1 MAGADTIERLQ
12 LFLGELSPQARG
24 MLIAEFERSL
34 LRGDDLS
41 GADLVLQEL
50 RRIARD
56 QREGAPRIGHSAR
69 LFFKPLEPFLV
80 DDLGQHRHL
89 GRISR
94 SSLETLWIWIG
105 RDVLPDEARAVDD
118 IVNAA
123 MLAGDDAKAK
133 YFVRAFQDR
142 VAVVLTDQLRIAETD
157 DKARRRLLAQIGT
170 QRAGEDIATLKC
182 VLNAR
187 DGLSAMAANLPLQVG
202 NLAAKQLDDCKAL
215 IEKTSPPTSDVFL
228 YSLLTVMSRL
238 SAPWQLIRLGVK
250 AAGSDTAA
258 RVAETPYGVAVTIV
272 LSELERQ
279 VAELR
284 DDLRSGRGVAVGALL
299 KTIHDAARGL
309 RTELNMPMDSSW
321 GRALSGLRSQIGDML
336 RLEIDSMPG
345 RVRRLL
351 KPRTTGEIR
360 PNSTLDP
367 VEVAETEA
375 LVTFV
380 GTCRHF
386 AGELAINEMTQR
398 TFSELQQYL
407 DSATRGLLEALRN
420 TGPNERSFRQ
430 SQVDT
435 AVRLCATV
443 FGRDYAVQLG
453 KAAGLAAGLAVG
465 GDRKAARG

>member
-1 MAGADTIERLQ
+1 MAGADRIERLQ
-12 LFLGELSPQARG
+12 LFLRELSPQARS
-24 MLIAEFERSL
+24 MLIAEFERTL
-34 LRGDDLS
+34 LRGEDLGS
-41 GADLVLQEL
+41 ADLVLQEL
-50 RRIARD
+50 RRLARD
-56 QREGAPRIGHSAR
+56 QREGAPRVGHSAR

-94 SSLETLWIWIG
+94 SSLDGLWTWIS
-105 RDVLPDEARAVDD
+105 RDVLPDDATAVDK
-118 IVNAA
+118 IINAA
-123 MLAGDDAKAK
+123 VLDGDTEKAN

-142 VAVVLTDQLRIAETD
+142 VAMALSDQLRNADSD
-157 DKARRRLLAQIGT
+157 DKIRRRMLAQIGT
-170 QRAGEDIATLKC
+170 QRAGDDITTLKC

-202 NLAAKQLDDCKAL
+202 NLAAKQLDDCKTL
-215 IEKTSPPTSDVFL
+215 IEKTAPPGSEVFL
-228 YSLLTVMSRL
+228 YSLLTVMNRL

-258 RVAETPYGVAVTIV
+258 RVAETPYGMAVTIV

-279 VAELR
+279 VGELR

-299 KTIHDAARGL
+299 KTIHDSARGL

-321 GRALSGLRSQIGDML
+321 GRALSGLRSQIGDTL

-351 KPRTTGEIR
+351 KPRAVGEIR
-360 PNSTLDP
+360 ANSKLDP
-367 VEVAETEA
+367 TEVAETEA

-407 DSATRGLLEALRN
+407 DNATRGLLEALRHA
-420 TGPNERSFRQ
+420 TPNERSFRQ

-443 FGRDYAVQLG
+443 FGRDYAAQLG
-453 KAAGLAAGLAVG
+453 KAAEIAAAAE
-465 GDRKAARG
+465 RKAARG

>member
-12 LFLGELSPQARG
+12 EYLRELSPHARA

-34 LRGDDLS
+34 LRGEDL
-41 GADLVLQEL
+41 GAADLVLQEL

-69 LFFKPLEPFLV
+69 LFFKPFEPFLV

-94 SSLETLWIWIG
+94 SSLDPLWTWIS
-105 RDVLPDEARAVDD
+105 RDVLPDDAKAVDK

-123 MLAGDDAKAK
+123 LQEGDSEKAQF
-133 YFVRAFQDR
+133 FVRSFQDR
-142 VAVVLTDQLRIAETD
+142 VAAALTDQLRNAD
-157 DKARRRLLAQIGT
+157 ADQKLRRRMLGQIGT
-170 QRAGEDIATLKC
+170 QRAGEDAAILKS

-187 DGLSAMAANLPLQVG
+187 DGLSAMSALLPLQVG
-202 NLAAKQLDDCKAL
+202 NLTARQLDECKSL
-215 IEKTSPPTSDVFL
+215 IEKTSPPNSDIFL
-228 YSLLTVMSRL
+228 YSLLTVMNRL
-238 SAPWQLIRLGVK
+238 AAPWQLIRLGVK

-279 VAELR
+279 VSELR

-299 KTIHDAARGL
+299 KTIHDSARGL

-321 GRALSGLRSQIGDML
+321 GRALSGLRSQIGDTL

-351 KPRTTGEIR
+351 KPRATGEIR
-360 PNSTLDP
+360 PNSTLDAS
-367 VEVAETEA
+367 EVTETEA
-375 LVTFV
+375 LVSFV

-407 DSATRGLLEALRN
+407 NNATPLLLDALRN
-420 TGPNERSFRQ
+420 AAPGERGFRQ

-435 AVRLCATV
+435 AVRLCAIV
-443 FGRDYAVQLG
+443 FGRDYAAQLG
-453 KAAGLAAGLAVG
+453 KAAEVAAS
-465 GDRKAARG
+465 AARKTAKG

>member
-12 LFLGELSPQARG
+12 LFLRELSPQARG

-50 RRIARD
+50 RRFARE
-56 QREGAPRIGHSAR
+56 QRDGAPRIGNSAR
-69 LFFKPLEPFLV
+69 LFFKPLEPFIV

-94 SSLETLWIWIG
+94 SSLDTLWTWIG
-105 RDVLPDEARAVDD
+105 RDVLPDDARAVDD
-118 IVNAA
+118 IVTAA
-123 MLAGDDAKAK
+123 LLDGDEAKAK
-133 YFVRAFQDR
+133 HFVRAFQDR
-142 VAVVLTDQLRIAETD
+142 VAMALTDQLRQADSDSKI
-157 DKARRRLLAQIGT
+157 RRRMLGQIGT
-170 QRAGEDIATLKC
+170 QRAGEDVAILKS
-182 VLNAR
+182 VLSAR

-202 NLAAKQLDDCKAL
+202 NLTSKQLEECKTL
-215 IEKTSPPTSDVFL
+215 IEKTGAPGSDIFL
-228 YSLLTVMSRL
+228 YSLLTVMNRL
-238 SAPWQLIRLGVK
+238 AAPWQLIRLGVR

-258 RVAETPYGVAVTIV
+258 RVAETPYGVSVTIV

-279 VAELR
+279 VGELR

-309 RTELNMPMDSSW
+309 RTELSMPMDSSW
-321 GRALSGLRSQIGDML
+321 GRSLSGLRTQIGDML

-351 KPRTTGEIR
+351 KPRAAGEIR

-375 LVTFV
+375 LVAFV
-380 GTCRHF
+380 VTCRHF
-386 AGELAINEMTQR
+386 ASELAISEMTQR

-407 DSATRGLLEALRN
+407 DSGTRGLLDALRAAA
-420 TGPNERSFRQ
+420 PSERPFRQ
-430 SQVDT
+430 SQVDA

-443 FGRDYAVQLG
+443 FGGDYAIQLG
-453 KAAGLAAGLAVG
+453 KAAELAATA
-465 GDRKAARG
+465 DRKVAKR

>member
-12 LFLGELSPQARG
+12 MFLRELSPQARG

-34 LRGDDLS
+34 LRGDDL
-41 GADLVLQEL
+41 GAADLVLQEL

-56 QREGAPRIGHSAR
+56 QRAGAPRIGHSAR

-94 SSLETLWIWIG
+94 SSLDTLWTWIA
-105 RDVLPDEARAVDD
+105 RDVLPDDAKAVDD
-118 IVNAA
+118 IVSAA
-123 MLAGDDAKAK
+123 LQEGDNDKAQ

-142 VAVVLTDQLRIAETD
+142 VAMALTDQLRAAETD
-157 DKARRRLLAQIGT
+157 DKLRRRMLAQIGT
-170 QRAGEDIATLKC
+170 QRAGEDAATLKC

-187 DGLSAMAANLPLQVG
+187 DGLSAMAAHLPLQVG
-202 NLAAKQLDDCKAL
+202 NLAAKQLDECQRL

-238 SAPWQLIRLGVK
+238 AAPWQLIRLGVK

-279 VAELR
+279 VGELR

-299 KTIHDAARGL
+299 KTIHDSARGL
-309 RTELNMPMDSSW
+309 RTELNMPVDSSW

-351 KPRTTGEIR
+351 KPRGTGDIR
-360 PNSTLDP
+360 PNSTIDAD
-367 VEVAETEA
+367 EAAETEA
-375 LVTFV
+375 LVAFV
-380 GTCRHF
+380 ATCRHF

-407 DSATRGLLEALRN
+407 DNATRGLLEALRGA
-420 TGPNERSFRQ
+420 TPGERSFRQ
-430 SQVDT
+430 SQVDV

-443 FGRDYAVQLG
+443 FGRDYAAQLG
-453 KAAGLAAGLAVG
+453 KAAEVAAAA
-465 GDRKAARG
+465 DRRAAKG

>member
-12 LFLGELSPQARG
+12 LFLRELSPQARG

-34 LRGDDLS
+34 LRGEEL
-41 GADLVLQEL
+41 GAADLVLQEL

-56 QREGAPRIGHSAR
+56 QRAGAPRIGHSAR

-94 SSLETLWIWIG
+94 SSLDTLWTWIA
-105 RDVLPDEARAVDD
+105 RDVLPDDAKAVDN

-123 MLAGDDAKAK
+123 LQDGDNDKAQ

-142 VAVVLTDQLRIAETD
+142 VAVALTDQLRTAETD
-157 DKARRRLLAQIGT
+157 DKARRRMLAQIGT
-170 QRAGEDIATLKC
+170 QRAGEDAATLKC

-187 DGLSAMAANLPLQVG
+187 DGLSAMAARLPLQVG
-202 NLAAKQLDDCKAL
+202 NLTAKQLDECKAL

-228 YSLLTVMSRL
+228 YSLLTVMNRL
-238 SAPWQLIRLGVK
+238 AAPWQLIRLGVK

-258 RVAETPYGVAVTIV
+258 RVAETPYGVSVNIV

-279 VAELR
+279 VGELR

-309 RTELNMPMDSSW
+309 RTELNMPVDSSW

-351 KPRTTGEIR
+351 KPRGTGDIR
-360 PNSTLDP
+360 PNSTIDAG
-367 VEVAETEA
+367 EAAETEA
-375 LVTFV
+375 LVAFV

-407 DSATRGLLEALRN
+407 DSATRGLLEALRGA
-420 TGPNERSFRQ
+420 TPGERSFRQ
-430 SQVDT
+430 SQVDV

-443 FGRDYAVQLG
+443 FGRDYAAQLT
-453 KAAGLAAGLAVG
+453 KAAEVAAAG
-465 GDRKAARG
+465 GDRKVAKG

>member
-12 LFLGELSPQARG
+12 LFLRELSPQARA

-34 LRGDDLS
+34 LRGDDL
-41 GADLVLQEL
+41 GAADLVLQEL

-56 QREGAPRIGHSAR
+56 QREGAPRIGNSAR

-80 DDLGQHRHL
+80 DDIGQHRHP

-94 SSLETLWIWIG
+94 SSLDLLWTWIA
-105 RDVLPDEARAVDD
+105 RDILPEDAKAVDN

-123 MLAGDDAKAK
+123 LAEGDAEKAK

-142 VAVVLTDQLRIAETD
+142 VAVALTDQIRNADAD
-157 DKARRRLLAQIGT
+157 DKVRRRMMSQIGT
-170 QRAGEDIATLKC
+170 QRAGEDAAILKC

-187 DGLSAMAANLPLQVG
+187 DGLSAMASQLPLQVG
-202 NLAAKQLDDCKAL
+202 NLGPRQVDECRAL
-215 IEKTSPPTSDVFL
+215 IEKTSPTSSDVFL
-228 YSLLTVMSRL
+228 YSMLTVMHRL
-238 SAPWQLIRLGVK
+238 AAPWQLIRLGVK

-299 KTIHDAARGL
+299 KTIHDSARGL

-321 GRALSGLRSQIGDML
+321 GRALSGLRSQIGDTL

-351 KPRTTGEIR
+351 KPRSHGEIR
-360 PNSTLDP
+360 PNSTLDAA
-367 VEVAETEA
+367 EVADTEA
-375 LVTFV
+375 LVAFV

-407 DSATRGLLEALRN
+407 DHTTRGLLEALRHAV
-420 TGPNERSFRQ
+420 PSERSFRQ
-430 SQVDT
+430 SQVDA

-443 FGRDYAVQLG
+443 FGRDYAAQLS
-453 KAAGLAAGLAVG
+453 KAAELAAA
-465 GDRKAARG
+465 DRKAARG

>member
-12 LFLGELSPQARG
+12 GFLRELSPQARG

-50 RRIARD
+50 RRLARE
-56 QREGAPRIGHSAR
+56 QRDGAPRIGNSAR
-69 LFFKPLEPFLV
+69 LFFKPLEPFIV

-94 SSLETLWIWIG
+94 SSLDTLWTWIG
-105 RDVLPDEARAVDD
+105 RDVLPDDARAVDD
-118 IVNAA
+118 IVNTA
-123 MLAGDDAKAK
+123 LLNGDEAKAK
-133 YFVRAFQDR
+133 HFVRAFQDR
-142 VAVVLTDQLRIAETD
+142 VAMALTDQLRLAD
-157 DKARRRLLAQIGT
+157 SDAKVRRRMLGQIGT
-170 QRAGEDIATLKC
+170 QRAGEDVAILKS

-187 DGLSAMAANLPLQVG
+187 DGLSAMAASLPLQVG
-202 NLAAKQLDDCKAL
+202 NLASKQLEECKAL
-215 IEKTSPPTSDVFL
+215 IEKTGAPGTDMFL
-228 YSLLTVMSRL
+228 YSLLTVMNRL
-238 SAPWQLIRLGVK
+238 AAPWQLIRLGVR

-258 RVAETPYGVAVTIV
+258 RVAETPYGVSVTIV

-279 VAELR
+279 VGELR

-299 KTIHDAARGL
+299 KTIHGAARGL

-321 GRALSGLRSQIGDML
+321 GRALSGLRTQIGDML

-351 KPRTTGEIR
+351 KPRAAGEIR
-360 PNSTLDP
+360 PNSTLDAT
-367 VEVAETEA
+367 EVAETEA
-375 LVTFV
+375 LVAFV
-380 GTCRHF
+380 ATCRHF
-386 AGELAINEMTQR
+386 ASELAISEMTQR

-407 DSATRGLLEALRN
+407 DSGTRGLLEALR
-420 TGPNERSFRQ
+420 GAAPNERSFRQ

-443 FGRDYAVQLG
+443 FGRDYAAQLG
-453 KAAGLAAGLAVG
+453 KAAELAATAE
-465 GDRKAARG
+465 RKVAKR

>member
-12 LFLGELSPQARG
+12 LFLRELSPQARG

-94 SSLETLWIWIG
+94 SSLETLWTWIG
-105 RDVLPDEARAVDD
+105 RDVLPDDARAVDD

-133 YFVRAFQDR
+133 HFVRAFQDR

-202 NLAAKQLDDCKAL
+202 NLTAKQLDDCKAL
-215 IEKTSPPTSDVFL
+215 IEKTSPTHSDVFL

-238 SAPWQLIRLGVK
+238 AAPWQLIRLGVK

-299 KTIHDAARGL
+299 KTIHDSARGL

-351 KPRTTGEIR
+351 KPRSAGEIR

-367 VEVAETEA
+367 VEVTETEA

-407 DSATRGLLEALRN
+407 DTATRGLLEALRH

-453 KAAGLAAGLAVG
+453 KAAGLAAGLAAG
-465 GDRKAARG
+465 ADRKAARG

>member
-12 LFLGELSPQARG
+12 LFLRELSPQARG
-24 MLIAEFERSL
+24 LLIAEFERSL
-34 LRGDDLS
+34 LRGDDL
-41 GADLVLQEL
+41 GAADLVLQEL

-56 QREGAPRIGHSAR
+56 QRAGTPRIGHSAR
-69 LFFKPLEPFLV
+69 LFFKPPEPFLV

-94 SSLETLWIWIG
+94 SSLDTLWTWIA
-105 RDVLPDEARAVDD
+105 RDVLPD
-118 IVNAA
+118 
-123 MLAGDDAKAK
+123 DAKAVDNIVTAALQAGDNDK
-133 YFVRAFQDR
+133 AQHFVRAFQDR
-142 VAVVLTDQLRIAETD
+142 VAVALTDQLRAAETD
-157 DKARRRLLAQIGT
+157 DKLRRRMLAQIGT
-170 QRAGEDIATLKC
+170 QRAGEDAATLKC

-187 DGLSAMAANLPLQVG
+187 DGLNAMAAHLPLQVG
-202 NLAAKQLDDCKAL
+202 NLAARQLDECQQL

-228 YSLLTVMSRL
+228 YSLLTVMNRL
-238 SAPWQLIRLGVK
+238 AAPWQLIRLGVK

-279 VAELR
+279 VGELR

-299 KTIHDAARGL
+299 KTIHDSARGL
-309 RTELNMPMDSSW
+309 RTELNMPVDSSW

-351 KPRTTGEIR
+351 KPRGTGDIR
-360 PNSTLDP
+360 PNSTIDAEEAA
-367 VEVAETEA
+367 EVVA
-375 LVTFV
+375 LVAFV

-407 DSATRGLLEALRN
+407 DSATRGLLEALRGA
-420 TGPNERSFRQ
+420 TPGERSFRQ
-430 SQVDT
+430 SQVDV

-443 FGRDYAVQLG
+443 FGREYAAQLG
-453 KAAGLAAGLAVG
+453 KAAELAAA
-465 GDRKAARG
+465 GDRKIAKG

>member
-12 LFLGELSPQARG
+12 LFLRELSPQARG

-69 LFFKPLEPFLV
+69 LFFKPFEPFLV

-94 SSLETLWIWIG
+94 SSLETLWAWIG
-105 RDVLPDEARAVDD
+105 RDVLPDDAKAVDD

-123 MLAGDDAKAK
+123 MLAGDQAKAK

-187 DGLSAMAANLPLQVG
+187 DGLSAMAASLPLQVG
-202 NLAAKQLDDCKAL
+202 NLAARQLDDCKAL
-215 IEKTSPPTSDVFL
+215 IEKTSPPTSDMFL

-351 KPRTTGEIR
+351 KPRATGEIR

-453 KAAGLAAGLAVG
+453 KAAGLAAGLAAG

>member
-1 MAGADTIERLQ
+1 MAGADTIERLR
-12 LFLGELSPQARG
+12 LFLRELSPQARS
-24 MLIAEFERSL
+24 MLIAEFERTL
-34 LRGDDLS
+34 LRGEDLGS
-41 GADLVLQEL
+41 AELVLQEL
-50 RRIARD
+50 RRLARD
-56 QREGAPRIGHSAR
+56 QREDAPRVGHSAR

-94 SSLETLWIWIG
+94 SSLDGLWTWIS
-105 RDVLPDEARAVDD
+105 RDVLPEDATAVDK

-123 MLAGDDAKAK
+123 VLDGDTDKAN

-142 VAVVLTDQLRIAETD
+142 VAVALSDQLRNAYSD
-157 DKARRRLLAQIGT
+157 DKMRRRMLA
-170 QRAGEDIATLKC
+170 
-182 VLNAR
+182 
-187 DGLSAMAANLPLQVG
+187 
-202 NLAAKQLDDCKAL
+202 
-215 IEKTSPPTSDVFL
+215 
-228 YSLLTVMSRL
+228 LLTVMNRL

-258 RVAETPYGVAVTIV
+258 RVAETPYGMAVTIV

-279 VAELR
+279 VGELR

-299 KTIHDAARGL
+299 KTIHDSARGL

-321 GRALSGLRSQIGDML
+321 GRALSGLRSQIGDTL

-351 KPRTTGEIR
+351 KPRAVGEIR

-367 VEVAETEA
+367 TEVAETEA

-407 DSATRGLLEALRN
+407 DNATRGLLEALRN
-420 TGPNERSFRQ
+420 ATPSERSFRQ

-443 FGRDYAVQLG
+443 FGRDYAAQLG
-453 KAAGLAAGLAVG
+453 KAAEIAAAAE
-465 GDRKAARG
+465 RKAARG